1 MSFIFHLSLNTK
13 VTSCVINEKMVV
25 VSRRRS
31 VYKCLLIL
39 TLVWTF
45 LFALLTYWN
54 GQAVKEF
61 IDRNKLENSDIFLQ
75 KFGLIFTVN
84 NENLESKS
92 YIYDDEAENDVE
104 DEVIDVIEDEIEDSE
119 KNLNENEVNDD
130 VEIET
135 SILITSAP
143 ANNTTNAAIV
153 NVFLPPMEKAL
164 SYGEL
169 GKPVSLPANIS
180 QDVRNKISDGWA
192 RMAFN
197 EYVSDL
203 ISIKRKLPDVRFD
216 LCKSKVYA
224 DNLPATSVILC
235 FHNEAWSTLLRSV
248 HSILDRSPEHL
259 ITEIILVDDFSDM
272 GKKFS

>member
-1 MSFIFHLSLNTK
+1 
-13 VTSCVINEKMVV
+13 MVV

-39 TLVWTF
+39 SLVWTF
-45 LFALLTYWN
+45 LFALLSYFN
-54 GQAVKEF
+54 GHVVKEF
-61 IDRNKLENSDIFLQ
+61 IKLENSDIFLR
-75 KFGLIFTVN
+75 KFGFIFTEN
-84 NENLESKS
+84 NEDLESKS
-92 YIYDDEAENDVE
+92 YIYYDEAENDVE
-104 DEVIDVIEDEIEDSE
+104 DEVNDEVEDEIEDSE
-119 KNLNENEVNDD
+119 KNLNEIEVNDE

-135 SILITSAP
+135 SILMTSALITPP

-153 NVFLPPMEKAL
+153 DVFLPPMEEAL

-216 LCKSKVYA
+216 LCKSKAYA

-272 GKKFS
+272 GNEFS